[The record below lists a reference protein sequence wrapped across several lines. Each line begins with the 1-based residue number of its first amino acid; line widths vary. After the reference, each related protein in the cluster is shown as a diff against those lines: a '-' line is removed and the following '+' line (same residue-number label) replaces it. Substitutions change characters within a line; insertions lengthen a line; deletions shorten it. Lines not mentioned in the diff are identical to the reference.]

1 MQKLYLL
8 YIAYI
13 MLSLY
18 LLKNEKIIINRRVVK
33 FDNMRLTRKIRFLFS
48 VIVVT
53 FNFFFF
59 SRKLKCPLNV
69 FFVTFY
75 SRY

>member
-59 SRKLKCPLNV
+59 QENLSVL
-69 FFVTFY
+69 
-75 SRY
+75 